1 MAKTIQEIRAKQAME
16 EIGMKGEIKIIHSE
30 NPKTFI
36 NGKEYT
42 LIFPRFILDIKEEKV
57 IDKIFVGLLTE
68 QRKVF
73 LRNFPEAVILNS
85 NNGRKQETKEKD
97 LSYFRM
103 LARSRFVICPNGD
116 FIWTYR
122 FFEAILCRCIP
133 IIEEE
138 CELYKGYHYYKVG
151 DKYEYREDWIKEN
164 LSKIKKE
171 MML

>member
-1 MAKTIQEIRAKQAME
+1 MGVILQETRARQAME
-16 EIGMKGEIKIIHSE
+16 EIGMKGEVKIVHSE

-36 NGKEYT
+36 NGKQYT
-42 LIFPRFILDIKEEKV
+42 LLFPKFILNIKEKKV
-57 IDKIFVGLLTE
+57 IDKLFIGLLTE
-68 QRKVF
+68 NRKKF
-73 LRNFPEAVILNS
+73 LRNFKNAVILS
-85 NNGRKQETKEKD
+85 SDVGRRGGEKEKD

-103 LARSRFVICPNGD
+103 MARSKFALCPNGD

-122 FFEAILCRCIP
+122 FFEAVLCRCIP

-138 CELYKGYHYYKVG
+138 CELYKGYYFYKLG
-151 DKYEYREDWIKEN
+151 DKYEYREDWIKKN

>member
-1 MAKTIQEIRAKQAME
+1 MGITLQETRAKQAME

-42 LIFPRFILDIKEEKV
+42 LIFPKFILEIKEEKV

-73 LRNFPEAVILNS
+73 LKNFPDAVILNS

-103 LARSRFVICPNGD
+103 LARSRFALCPNGD
-116 FIWTYR
+116 FVWTYR
-122 FFEAILCRCIP
+122 FFESILCRCIP

>member
-1 MAKTIQEIRAKQAME
+1 MKIQEVYARQVLEEEGLNLPIRIVHA
-16 EIGMKGEIKIIHSE
+16 E
-30 NPKTFI
+30 NPITKIGNRTF
-36 NGKEYT
+36 N
-42 LIFPRFILDIKEEKV
+42 LIFPKRLLEGISEKT
-57 IDKIFVGLLTE
+57 IEKIFIGKTQGREKFLAKFPNAYIKDSLRGRDINLKGKDE
-68 QRKVF
+68 EYFNLMRKSKF
-73 LRNFPEAVILNS
+73 AL
-85 NNGRKQETKEKD
+85 
-97 LSYFRM
+97 
-103 LARSRFVICPNGD
+103 CPNGD

-138 CELYKGYHYYKVG
+138 CELYKGYYFYKLG